1 MVKVSP
7 VEMLD
12 LRFNFTILQIVNN
25 EPKYYITET
34 LAILEQTENGIYRA
48 LGGLA
53 QNIFVFNTY
62 CTLNMNLW
70 YAYY

>member
-34 LAILEQTENGIYRA
+34 LAILEQTESGIYRA

-53 QNIFVFNTY
+53 HNNFVFNSIIEQRFIFKVQ
-62 CTLNMNLW
+62 
-70 YAYY
+70 